1 MTSDKSTVIPR
12 PVTKRQFSSPASC
25 GIAHINLS
33 DVVAKIN
40 SSGPK
45 SCTNPFRN
53 GLLSHSADD
62 NSNRIDFNETL
73 NPYSGERYLYAQ
85 VIDEKTQMKNPFRR
99 QPHESTSADQPF
111 FLFPSNGNIND
122 TTSTSRA
129 SYDSGEYIETTAML
143 IELNEDEEQEQEAE
157 EEGKHDKN
165 GGSDDG
171 DNNCNEINEENE
183 KLLQIA
189 TSASDSSTFSSH
201 TVSVTANSSASHNRS
216 LSDTRAMLPNACNN
230 FEQLKTMNPFN
241 AAGAAAAAHNLH
253 KTVSD
258 TYLEKYS
265 RQKSPPSPSQ
275 QLQQQQQRS
284 PPSFDRTSSRQSIDN
299 NTLSTDPAN
308 SPSTPLSVNESEMK
322 RAMSCESINSESS
335 VLLADLEPPQTVVYP
350 SVTGQLCVGLQY
362 DK

>member
-1 MTSDKSTVIPR
+1 MASGKSTVIPR

-25 GIAHINLS
+25 GVAHINLS

-40 SSGPK
+40 SCGPK

-85 VIDEKTQMKNPFRR
+85 IIDEKSQMKNPFQR
-99 QPHESTSADQPF
+99 QQHESSSDDQPF

-122 TTSTSRA
+122 ATISTSTA
-129 SYDSGEYIETTAML
+129 SYDSSEYVEATPML
-143 IELNEDEEQEQEAE
+143 IELNEDEEGEREAE
-157 EEGKHDKN
+157 EEGLAVDDKD
-165 GGSDDG
+165 GDDG
-171 DNNCNEINEENE
+171 NDNCNEATEEKV
-183 KLLQIA
+183 KLLQIETKA
-189 TSASDSSTFSSH
+189 GDSSTFSSH
-201 TVSVTANSSASHNRS
+201 AVSGTNSSPVHNRS
-216 LSDTRAMLPNACNN
+216 LSDTGSTLPNTSNN
-230 FEQLKTMNPFN
+230 LEQLKTMNPFN
-241 AAGAAAAAHNLH
+241 AAASQHVH

-265 RQKSPPSPSQ
+265 MQKLPSPS
-275 QLQQQQQRS
+275 S
-284 PPSFDRTSSRQSIDN
+284 PQPLLHRTSSRQSIDN
-299 NTLSTDPAN
+299 NSVSSDPAN
-308 SPSTPLSVNESEMK
+308 IPSTPSSVNESDMK

-335 VLLADLEPPQTVVYP
+335 VLLADLEPPQTVDYP
-350 SVTGQLCVGLQY
+350 TVTGQLCVGLQY

>member
-1 MTSDKSTVIPR
+1 MTSGKSTVIPR

-40 SSGPK
+40 SGGPK

-53 GLLSHSADD
+53 GLLSLSSADD
-62 NSNRIDFNETL
+62 NLNRIDFNETL

-85 VIDEKTQMKNPFRR
+85 VIDEKSPIKNPFRR
-99 QPHESTSADQPF
+99 QQHEPTSNDRPF

-122 TTSTSRA
+122 TTSTSKA

-143 IELNEDEEQEQEAE
+143 IELNEDEEQEAE
-157 EEGKHDKN
+157 EQGTVGDSK
-165 GGSDDG
+165 DDG
-171 DNNCNEINEENE
+171 DDDDDNCNETNEEE
-183 KLLQIA
+183 IKLLQIV
-189 TSASDSSTFSSH
+189 TNTNDSSTFSSQ
-201 TVSVTANSSASHNRS
+201 TVNVPANSSIVHNRS
-216 LSDTRAMLPNACNN
+216 LSDTGSTLPNTRNN
-230 FEQLKTMNPFN
+230 LEQLKTMNPFN
-241 AAGAAAAAHNLH
+241 AASQNLH

-265 RQKSPPSPSQ
+265 IQNSSSSSPPQQQHSPSH
-275 QLQQQQQRS
+275 S
-284 PPSFDRTSSRQSIDN
+284 SFHRTSSRQSIDN
-299 NTLSTDPAN
+299 NSLSNDPAN
-308 SPSTPLSVNESEMK
+308 NPSTPLNANESELK
-322 RAMSCESINSESS
+322 RAMSCESVNSESS